1 MRSDVV
7 LSVPATS
14 SHIHLL
20 RTVAAGACASL
31 GLSYDDLEDVRLAV
45 AEAASQLLQTRPP
58 AGATIVMRLAHTD
71 GQLQVSVLLAGPSG
85 TDAERL
91 RALTDGSL
99 AWVVL
104 QALGNDVRVTEDG
117 QGVGIAFSRPAAP
130 LGLGG

>member
-7 LSVPATS
+7 LWVPATS

-31 GLSYDDLEDVRLAV
+31 GLSYDDIEDVRLAV
-45 AEAASQLLQTRPP
+45 AEAATQLLQTRAP
-58 AGATIVMRLAHTD
+58 AGAPLVMRLAHAD
-71 GQLQVSVLLAGPSG
+71 RQVQVNVLLAGQSPAG
-85 TDAERL
+85 AERL
-91 RALTDGSL
+91 RAATNGSL

-130 LGLGG
+130 LGLDG